1 MAGGTAGGACAGTP
15 RPGQP
20 EAAAGG
26 RGIISDVLNSP
37 FVRDAAV
44 LLALALALGFMVL
57 ALRSQHRVREA
68 LRELAAGFGWED
80 LRKPFFA
87 VTLLVTGTW
96 NGRAVALRYR
106 PPSKNSPP
114 YVSAEITLSLP
125 GRFELRGRPQ
135 YPAFWNTPIV
145 LLGPPA
151 VDLFDPAD
159 AAEFRAWADDRSV
172 LDRLFALPGIRP
184 LLSENL
190 GAGGASLRLKNGVL
204 RARRS
209 TRIFPSFRFGA
220 DPDQICA
227 IAREEWALL
236 AAASALA

>member
-1 MAGGTAGGACAGTP
+1 MNSP
-15 RPGQP
+15 LVR
-20 EAAAGG
+20 EAAF
-26 RGIISDVLNSP
+26 LL
-37 FVRDAAV
+37 
-44 LLALALALGFMVL
+44 LLALALGLMVF

-68 LRELAAGFGWED
+68 LQRLAAGFGWED

-87 VTLLVTGTW
+87 VALLVTGTW
-96 NGRAVALRYR
+96 KGRPVALRYR

-114 YVSAEITLSLP
+114 YVSTEIGLALP

-135 YPAFWNTPIV
+135 HLAFWNRPIAFF
-145 LLGPPA
+145 GPPA

-190 GAGGASLRLKNGVL
+190 QAGGGSLRLKNGVL
-204 RARRS
+204 RVRRS
-209 TRIFPSFRFGA
+209 TRILASFRLGPN
-220 DPDQICA
+220 PDQVCA